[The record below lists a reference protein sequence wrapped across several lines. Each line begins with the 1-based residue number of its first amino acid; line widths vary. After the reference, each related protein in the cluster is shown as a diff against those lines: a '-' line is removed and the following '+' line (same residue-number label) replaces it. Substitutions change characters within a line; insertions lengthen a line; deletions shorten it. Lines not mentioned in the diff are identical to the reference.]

1 MNTKLVEMN
10 GEMVEVKVMKPSR
23 RKAGLGLTK
32 AKYQSCRGQ
41 RAARLLAREAEQFI
55 R

>member
-1 MNTKLVEMN
+1 MNTKMVEMN
-10 GEMVEVKVMKPSR
+10 GEMVLVKVMKPSR

-32 AKYQSCRGQ
+32 ARVQSGNRG
-41 RAARLLAREAEQFI
+41 AVYLAREGGQFV

>member
-1 MNTKLVEMN
+1 MMMNTKLVEMN
-10 GEMVEVKVMKPSR
+10 GEMVLVKVMKPSR

-32 AKYQSCRGQ
+32 AKHQVGSRG
-41 RAARLLAREAEQFI
+41 AVYLAREGGQFV